1 LLPSS
6 SNAKNKSKF
15 LSNFSQDELL
25 SKSNVSQFY
34 ELLTNNLVKDVKNKI
49 RHANFT
55 KAKKVIEKTT
65 ANIKAIQTNT
75 YQPLSQKLETDA
87 QSACD
92 QLDLDLRGLKNTLE
106 SQGEKS
112 IRNFSNTIRKKIYAQ
127 IEKEISNES
136 FENKFKTYIKEEQL
150 PLQENLHLVIQTEL
164 ERFQSKIADI
174 IEKHQ
179 QHAQELMTAYSKIQ
193 AGDLDTK
200 FDLKIDIDN
209 GLKWKNLIAPIIGG
223 AFMFWNPAGWVVL
236 ALSLSTILVSIG
248 KAVISFFSSSYKMSQ
263 QRQSADKNL
272 EEITDQMRIEMHK
285 SLNDAFPILATKVDE
300 IKLALEEP
308 VKQVREI
315 LTTLEQS
322 RQKLTTLSKT
332 IEAEGIK

>member
-1 LLPSS
+1 
-6 SNAKNKSKF
+6 
-15 LSNFSQDELL
+15 
-25 SKSNVSQFY
+25 
-34 ELLTNNLVKDVKNKI
+34 
-49 RHANFT
+49 
-55 KAKKVIEKTT
+55 
-65 ANIKAIQTNT
+65 
-75 YQPLSQKLETDA
+75 
-87 QSACD
+87 
-92 QLDLDLRGLKNTLE
+92 
-106 SQGEKS
+106 
-112 IRNFSNTIRKKIYAQ
+112 
-127 IEKEISNES
+127 
-136 FENKFKTYIKEEQL
+136 
-150 PLQENLHLVIQTEL
+150 
-164 ERFQSKIADI
+164 
-174 IEKHQ
+174 
-179 QHAQELMTAYSKIQ
+179 
-193 AGDLDTK
+193 
-200 FDLKIDIDN
+200 
-209 GLKWKNLIAPIIGG
+209 
-223 AFMFWNPAGWVVL
+223 VVL

>member
-1 LLPSS
+1 
-6 SNAKNKSKF
+6 
-15 LSNFSQDELL
+15 
-25 SKSNVSQFY
+25 
-34 ELLTNNLVKDVKNKI
+34 
-49 RHANFT
+49 
-55 KAKKVIEKTT
+55 
-65 ANIKAIQTNT
+65 
-75 YQPLSQKLETDA
+75 
-87 QSACD
+87 
-92 QLDLDLRGLKNTLE
+92 
-106 SQGEKS
+106 
-112 IRNFSNTIRKKIYAQ
+112 
-127 IEKEISNES
+127 
-136 FENKFKTYIKEEQL
+136 
-150 PLQENLHLVIQTEL
+150 
-164 ERFQSKIADI
+164 
-174 IEKHQ
+174 
-179 QHAQELMTAYSKIQ
+179 
-193 AGDLDTK
+193 
-200 FDLKIDIDN
+200 LKIDIDN

-272 EEITDQMRIEMHK
+272 EEITDQMRIEIHK